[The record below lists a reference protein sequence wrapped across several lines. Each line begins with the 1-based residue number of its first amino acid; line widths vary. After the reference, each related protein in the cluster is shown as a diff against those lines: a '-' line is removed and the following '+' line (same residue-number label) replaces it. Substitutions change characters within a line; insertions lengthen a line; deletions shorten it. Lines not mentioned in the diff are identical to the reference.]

1 MPERFL
7 LHAVS
12 PEAADRDGDGMPDWW
27 EDLQSLDPVDPS
39 DAALDPDGDGLRYE
53 WWFQVFPD
61 DGMPITIEDPTAS
74 KIQFKP
80 SSDDSGRQFHLICE
94 VHDDGPFSL
103 VSYRRIIITV
113 D

>member
-1 MPERFL
+1 
-7 LHAVS
+7 
-12 PEAADRDGDGMPDWW
+12 
-27 EDLQSLDPVDPS
+27 
-39 DAALDPDGDGLRYE
+39 
-53 WWFQVFPD
+53 
-61 DGMPITIEDPTAS
+61 MPITIEDPTAS